1 MGCTANRLGLGA
13 PADKPGQIPIA
24 IAAQNRWVEGNQQ
37 GDRAMSRI
45 AMIFLT
51 IPLAV
56 SAPSRI
62 GQASTAREPAALAA
76 LDRMGSALAKK
87 TEVNVHTDITAE
99 DVLTTGQKLQYS
111 GTIDVAARR
120 PNSLRMSVKVGPTG
134 R

>member
-1 MGCTANRLGLGA
+1 MTDYGLHSQSAWPRCSG
-13 PADKPGQIPIA
+13 PQTGIYPDTNDLPKPQ
-24 IAAQNRWVEGNQQ
+24 VTLNQQ

-45 AMIFLT
+45 ATIFLT

-56 SAPSRI
+56 SAPSAVA
-62 GQASTAREPAALAA
+62 QDSTAREPAALAA

-111 GTIDVAARR
+111 GTID
-120 PNSLRMSVKVGPTG
+120 
-134 R
+134 